1 MTNKEKYGI
10 VTQALSSIES
20 NKQSFICNAIESSSD
35 TGLSVFKLIPELL
48 EYKPEDKHKSSPWW
62 NTKED
67 GMKIRI
73 KILTELQLRFKNIE
87 E

>member
-1 MTNKEKYGI
+1 MIDEEKYNI
-10 VTQALSSIES
+10 VTNALYLIES

-73 KILTELQLRFKNIE
+73 KVLKELQLRFKN
-87 E
+87 